1 MRSSSE
7 QRHRLCSV
15 CRTEKACLAVD
26 IDSTNRHLCLLH
38 FSICD
43 KNIPNSTKKSQLK
56 SRIIDKQEY
65 SRQSIEVKDLWKE
78 ATADVILKM
87 FEYEMEEQRQARLSE
102 APAIAPRSISVGA
115 RDGRDEFPS
124 TIKSLVPRQS
134 SSDSPDADIL
144 ATPSYAWR
152 RGSLAEPTV
161 EMRDSSVFNT
171 RKRASTTSLW
181 RTGLQKQSKKE
192 VLEEAER
199 ILQVDRNNAEGAYSF
214 SKRFLSQDSSNKCFL
229 GISVVH
235 YGKTYLK
242 KKLICLII
250 LFSYTEKEFYFIS
263 SFRSSST

>member
-7 QRHRLCSV
+7 QRHRLCTV
-15 CRTEKACLAVD
+15 CSTEKACLAVD
-26 IDSTNRHLCLLH
+26 INSTTRHLCLLH

-43 KNIPNSTKKSQLK
+43 KSIPTSTKKSQLK
-56 SRIIDKQEY
+56 SRVIDKLEY

-102 APAIAPRSISVGA
+102 APAIAPRSVSIGA
-115 RDGRDEFPS
+115 RVGFDDFPS
-124 TIKSLVPRQS
+124 TRKSLVPRQG

-161 EMRDSSVFNT
+161 MMRENT
-171 RKRASTTSLW
+171 GLNARKRASTTSLW
-181 RTGLQKQSKKE
+181 RTGLQKQTKKE

-199 ILQVDRNNAEGAYSF
+199 IHEVDRSTAEGA
-214 SKRFLSQDSSNKCFL
+214 
-229 GISVVH
+229 
-235 YGKTYLK
+235 
-242 KKLICLII
+242 
-250 LFSYTEKEFYFIS
+250 
-263 SFRSSST
+263 